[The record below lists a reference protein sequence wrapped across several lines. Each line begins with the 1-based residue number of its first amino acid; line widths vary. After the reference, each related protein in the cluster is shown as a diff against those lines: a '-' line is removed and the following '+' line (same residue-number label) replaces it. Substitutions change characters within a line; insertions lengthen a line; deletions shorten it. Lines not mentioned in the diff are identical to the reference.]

1 MGAGSGTLG
10 PQEGGVKK
18 ALFRIVDVVVGGLG
32 LVLIVWPV
40 RLRRR
45 IAGPTGRGPAL
56 SRALLGVFVL
66 LLYYVC
72 VVEVATRVV
81 RLVQGHPTSPSWRY
95 VDDRFL
101 YAFHPFRAM
110 ELRPG
115 AAVVHGTAGFHND
128 EGVEYHIN
136 EWGGRGESLA
146 PRESG
151 RRRIICLGGS
161 TTFGPSI
168 KESDTWPARL
178 AALAPEWS
186 VMNAGVSGYTS
197 QHILAFAQ
205 GSLLD
210 HEPDLLIVYV
220 GRNDMHANES
230 YHEDRF
236 RPDYAHMHGVRIEP
250 EGLHKWLLRHSWV
263 VLTIARWRRDI
274 RSGIGRV
281 MRRHGPPITTMGPRG
296 LAAFR
301 RNIEDLLT
309 LAARRGVLVLLLS
322 EAPGYLP
329 VELPDGSRNPHLPH
343 LARDA
348 PGVAPEVYTAGL
360 ERYADELRRTGAP
373 FVDLA
378 RELPRDPSL
387 FTDSIHLSG
396 KGGAEIARRILPV
409 ARKLLED

>member
-1 MGAGSGTLG
+1 M
-10 PQEGGVKK
+10 KK
-18 ALFRIVDVVVGGLG
+18 ALLRIVDVVVGGLG
-32 LVLIVWPV
+32 FVLIVWPV

-45 IAGPTGRGPAL
+45 IAGPTGRGPAF
-56 SRALLGVFVL
+56 SRSLLGIVFL

-72 VVEVATRVV
+72 VLEAATRVV
-81 RLVQGHPTSPSWRY
+81 RLVQGHPTGPSWRY

-101 YAFHPFRAM
+101 YAHHPFRAM
-110 ELRPG
+110 EMRPG
-115 AAVVHGTAGFHND
+115 AAVVHGTAGFHNE
-128 EGVEYHIN
+128 EGVEYHVN
-136 EWGGRGESLA
+136 EWGGRGPTLA

-151 RRRIICLGGS
+151 RRRVICLGGS

-168 KESDTWPARL
+168 KEGDTWPGRL

-197 QHILAFAQ
+197 RHVLAFAQ

-210 HEPDLLIVYV
+210 LAPDLLILYI

-230 YHEDRF
+230 YHGDYF

-250 EGLHKWLLRHSWV
+250 EGLHKWLLRNSWV
-263 VLTIARWRRDI
+263 VLTLTRWRRGI
-274 RSGIGRV
+274 SSGIGRV
-281 MRRHGPPITTMGPRG
+281 MRRHGPPITTTGPRG

-309 LAARRGVLVLLLS
+309 LAARRGIPVLLVS

-329 VELPDGSRNPHLPH
+329 VELPDGSRNPHLGH

-360 ERYADELRRTGAP
+360 ERYADELRTTGAP
-373 FVDLA
+373 FLDLA
-378 RELPRDPSL
+378 REFPRDPSL
-387 FTDSIHLSG
+387 FADSIHLSG
-396 KGGAEIARRILPV
+396 KGGAEVARRILPV
-409 ARKLLED
+409 ASRLLAK